1 MNVAFALIDGGN
13 HLAARQEINEKV
25 KLSIYLIFGI
35 KANVKVD
42 LINSTLIQ
50 KIGEVNKINDKTDH
64 AVSSIM
70 SLSMGMQKKSTD
82 IRKNAEVNQIFSRY
96 I

>member
-1 MNVAFALIDGGN
+1 M
-13 HLAARQEINEKV
+13 
-25 KLSIYLIFGI
+25 IFGI